1 MFLQGL
7 KTLASLGVMMLAQD
21 TVRISAALI
30 SNIHLI
36 LTKSKTFIH
45 ALVGLVLKQLMVLF
59 LTIWDILVLGTVQ
72 VQWDCK

>member
-59 LTIWDILVLGTVQ
+59 LTIRDILVLGIVQ

>member
-45 ALVGLVLKQLMVLF
+45 VLVGLVLKQLTVLF
-59 LTIWDILVLGTVQ
+59 LTIRDILVLGIVQ

>member
-36 LTKSKTFIH
+36 LTISKTFIH
-45 ALVGLVLKQLMVLF
+45 ALVGLVLKQLTVLF
-59 LTIWDILVLGTVQ
+59 LTIRDILVLGIVQ

>member
-7 KTLASLGVMMLAQD
+7 KTLASPGVMMLAQD

>member
-30 SNIHLI
+30 SNIHLT

-45 ALVGLVLKQLMVLF
+45 ALVELVLKQLTVLF
-59 LTIWDILVLGTVQ
+59 LTIRDILVLGIVQ

>member
-45 ALVGLVLKQLMVLF
+45 ALVGLVLKQLTVLF
-59 LTIWDILVLGTVQ
+59 LTIRDILVLGIVQ